1 MRCGETLFEM
11 GVCGDWEGGLF
22 MYDGPVETAE
32 CIWMNVGYRLD

>member
-1 MRCGETLFEM
+1 M
-11 GVCGDWEGGLF
+11 GKHFLRWEHVGIGRGGLF